1 MDAKFRKLC
10 IDAYNGVPTA
20 FAEGNPTDVI
30 VNRIKEANNGST
42 VLDYKAIRD
51 GKCPELYSV
60 IEELVE
66 IALDV
71 APLQDSPIRNMIEE
85 KRYAWGDKPE
95 FYIKDNS
102 LLAVDVVTNGT
113 QGIRRQRYLGG
124 QKIPVNPVTK
134 AVKIYEELILLLAG
148 RVDWAEFVNR
158 IAQSFEREFYN
169 SIANQLNNLT
179 LGRFDIAATGT
190 ASESALLELIEKVEA
205 ATGKKATILG
215 TMAAL
220 RSFTLTNVGEK
231 VKDDYYNMGYAGMFN
246 GTPAIRLRNTLDASD
261 NFILS
266 DKRIYVVTGDD
277 KIFKHYVEG
286 EPILISRD
294 ATDNADLTQEYTVI
308 RREGVAVVVSDT
320 MGVYNFT

>member
-102 LLAVDVVTNGT
+102 LLAIDVVTNGT

-148 RVDWAEFVNR
+148 RVDWAEFVK
-158 IAQSFEREFYN
+158 
-169 SIANQLNNLT
+169 LNNLT

-231 VKDDYYNMGYAGMFN
+231 VRDDYYNMGYAGMFN
-246 GTPAIRLRNTLDASD
+246 GTPAIRLRNSLDASD

-308 RREGVAVVVSDT
+308 RREGVAVIVSET

>member
-10 IDAYNGVPTA
+10 IDAYRKVPTV

-51 GKCPELYSV
+51 GKCPELYSL
-60 IEELVE
+60 IEELID

-71 APLQDSPIRNMIEE
+71 APLTDSPIRNMIEE

-95 FYIKDNS
+95 FYVSKNS
-102 LLAVDVVTNGT
+102 LLTVDTITNGT
-113 QGIRRQRYLGG
+113 QGIRRQRLVGG

-158 IAQSFEREFYN
+158 IALSFERELYN
-169 SIANQLNNLT
+169 SIATQLNSLT
-179 LGRFDIAATGT
+179 TDRFYIAATGS

-205 ATGKKATILG
+205 ATGQQATIMG
-215 TMAAL
+215 TMTAL
-220 RSFTLTNVGEK
+220 RAFSLTNVGEK

-246 GTPAIRLRNTLDASD
+246 GTPAIRLRNTLDTNDNFVLSD
-261 NFILS
+261 N
-266 DKRIYVVTGDD
+266 RIYVVTGED
-277 KIFKHYVEG
+277 KIFKHYIEG
-286 EPILISRD
+286 EPLLIARD

-308 RREGVAVVVSDT
+308 RREGIAVVVSDV
-320 MGVYNFT
+320 MGIYNFT